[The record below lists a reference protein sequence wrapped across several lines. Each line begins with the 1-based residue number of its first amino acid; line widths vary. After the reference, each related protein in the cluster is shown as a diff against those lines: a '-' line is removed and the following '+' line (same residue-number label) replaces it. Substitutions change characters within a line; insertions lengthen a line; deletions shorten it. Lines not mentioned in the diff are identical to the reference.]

1 MTNLLSNKKGIII
14 GVANDRSIC
23 WDIAKQICQNG
34 ARAVLG
40 YTDLTANRVKK
51 LADDF
56 NINYTS
62 SMTSYKCDV
71 SSDDSINSF
80 FDFVKSTFGNIDFI
94 VCAPAF
100 TNKENLK
107 GEYMKISR
115 ADFLQTMDISVYALT
130 AICNTFS
137 SILNDNGSIITLS
150 YYGAEKIV
158 KNYNV
163 MGVAKSAL
171 EASVRYLANDFG
183 IRGIRVN
190 SISAGAVKTLASS
203 AIGGFRDIMKYGEN
217 ISPLR
222 RNITTEDISK
232 TALFLLSDLSSGITA
247 ENIYVDCGLN
257 AVGLAIDTQEKGVN
271 NE

>member
-1 MTNLLSNKKGIII
+1 MTNLMKDKKGIII

-23 WDIAKQICQNG
+23 WDIAKQLCQNG
-34 ARAVLG
+34 AKVALG
-40 YTDLTANRVKK
+40 HTDLTADRVKK

-56 NINYTS
+56 NINYPA
-62 SMTSYKCDV
+62 SMASYKCDV

-115 ADFLQTMDISVYALT
+115 ADFLQTMDVSVYALT

-137 SILNDNGSIITLS
+137 SILNDNGSVLTLS

-158 KNYNV
+158 QNYNI
-163 MGVAKSAL
+163 MGVAKSSL
-171 EASVRYLANDFG
+171 EASVRYLASDLG
-183 IRGIRVN
+183 TRGIRVN

-203 AIGGFRDIMKYGEN
+203 AIGGFRDIIKYGEN
-217 ISPLR
+217 TAPLK
-222 RNITTEDISK
+222 RNITQDEISK

-247 ENIYVDCGLN
+247 ENIHVDCGLN
-257 AVGLAIDTQEKGVN
+257 AVGFVTGKQEKDS
-271 NE
+271 E

>member
-1 MTNLLSNKKGIII
+1 MTNLMKDKKGIII
-14 GVANDRSIC
+14 GVANERSIC
-23 WDIAKQICQNG
+23 WDIAKQICRNG
-34 ARAVLG
+34 ARVVLG
-40 YTDLTANRVKK
+40 YTDLTADRVKK

-56 NINYTS
+56 NEQNNTT
-62 SMTSYKCDV
+62 SMTTYKCDV
-71 SSDDSINSF
+71 LNDSDINGF
-80 FDFVKSTFGNIDFI
+80 FDFVKSAFGNIDFI

-115 ADFLQTMDISVYALT
+115 AEFLQTMDVSVYSLT

-137 SILNDNGSIITLS
+137 SILNDNGSVLTLS

-158 KNYNV
+158 QNYNI

-171 EASVRYLANDFG
+171 EASVRYLASDLG
-183 IRGIRVN
+183 TRGIRVN

-203 AIGGFRDIMKYGEN
+203 AIGGFRDIIKYGEN
-217 ISPLR
+217 TAPLK
-222 RNITTEDISK
+222 RNITQDEISK

-247 ENIYVDCGLN
+247 ENIHVDCGLN
-257 AVGLAIDTQEKGVN
+257 AVGFASIQQEKAD
-271 NE
+271 E

>member
-34 ARAVLG
+34 ARVVLG
-40 YTDLTANRVKK
+40 YTDLTADRVKK

-80 FDFVKSTFGNIDFI
+80 FDFVKSIFGNIDFI

-115 ADFLQTMDISVYALT
+115 ADFLQTMDVSVYALT

-137 SILNDNGSIITLS
+137 SILNDNGSILTLS

-183 IRGIRVN
+183 IRGIRAN